1 MFKHSININDIKS
14 VNINAYFLL
23 QLQLNEQT
31 KQIIKLLNKNLI
43 CKFTNL
49 WNFLILFVKKK
60 KNTW

>member
-14 VNINAYFLL
+14 ININVYSLL

-31 KQIIKLLNKNLI
+31 KQIMKLLNKDLI

-49 WNFLILFVKKK
+49 
-60 KNTW
+60 